1 MMSLTKYE
9 LKKIVCSPIVIT
21 ALAVVLF
28 INIYFVLFGS
38 QQGYKAI
45 QSPFDTNISQLQENG
60 SLFAGEINDEWYQK
74 HMAEQQKLIN
84 NPANQISDEEK
95 EEIRKDLLLRGYTE
109 QQIEEMGGFIYL
121 KPEVISSNDYDK
133 YEDVEVA
140 AEFYNNAQ
148 QCGKMFAYEYR
159 NLYSGEKGEILAEK
173 AEQMYGELAE
183 DYKAYYNYD
192 WGYWKLRNIHSSY
205 PFTIGLFV
213 LIGLSPMFSAEY
225 SRKTDAII
233 LSSKN
238 GKSKLI
244 FAKLKAGLIFAVAV
258 WALIEIINTLTIAGI
273 YGVTGA
279 EAYWQNFFMDYA
291 PFRFNQ
297 LQITLVTIAT
307 SLLGIVFLAC
317 IILFVSVCCKNQFAS
332 LLIGGVILLC
342 PCLDFAFTDN
352 AVVQKIFNFMPTRLL
367 TGVNI
372 WQGFDLTYLFKQAIP
387 TQYVILTVAVLVSI
401 VAAYLCVVI
410 FKHRQV
416 EN

>member
-1 MMSLTKYE
+1 MMNLTKYE
-9 LKKIVCSPIVIT
+9 LKKIVCSSTVIT
-21 ALAVVLF
+21 TLAVVLF
-28 INIYFVLFGS
+28 INVYFVLLGS

-45 QSPFDTNISQLQENG
+45 QSPFKTNISQLQENG
-60 SLFAGEINDEWYQK
+60 SHFSGEINDEWYQQ
-74 HMAEQQKLIN
+74 HMTEKQKIIDNL
-84 NPANQISDEEK
+84 ANQISDEEK
-95 EEIRKDLLLRGYTE
+95 EEIRKDFLMRGYTE
-109 QQIEEMGGFIYL
+109 QQIEKLGGFIYL

-148 QCGKMFAYEYR
+148 QCGKMFAYEYK
-159 NLYSGEKGEILAEK
+159 NLYSGDKGEILAKK
-173 AEQMYGELAE
+173 AEQMYGDLSEN
-183 DYKAYYNYD
+183 YTAYYNYD

-205 PFTIGLFV
+205 PFTIGLLV
-213 LIGLSPMFSAEY
+213 LVGISPMFSVEY

-233 LSSKN
+233 LSSKH

-244 FAKLKAGLIFAVAV
+244 YAKLKAGLIFSVSV
-258 WALIEIINTLTIAGI
+258 WILIEFINILIVAGI

-291 PFRFNQ
+291 PFKFNQ
-297 LQITLVTIAT
+297 LQITVVTIAT
-307 SLLGIVFLAC
+307 SLLGIIYLAC
-317 IILFVSVCCKNQFAS
+317 IILFVSVCSKNQFAS

-352 AVVQKIFNFMPTRLL
+352 AVMQKIFNFMPTRLL

-372 WQGFDLTYLFKQAIP
+372 WQGFDLIYLFKQAIP
-387 TQYVILTVAVLVSI
+387 TQYVILTVAAAFSI
-401 VAAYLCVVI
+401 ISASLCVVV
-410 FKHRQV
+410 FKNKQV